1 MLKVSQFINLTLFW
15 FLKVIIITNFMI
27 PNKKHAVYKLRHEYI
42 VYNPESSFNFCVHDL
57 IKCVKLRFSQV
68 LMPLLYQIYLDI
80 ILVAYLLK
88 LNTISTVHVSFVG
101 SDKKKRKRW
110 SSRRFQTGRAM
121 SNFMEVPRTEWLTA
135 PRWARPKKKYKN
147 IR

>member
-1 MLKVSQFINLTLFW
+1 MAKVALRFGCAKHSKNLERYL
-15 FLKVIIITNFMI
+15 
-27 PNKKHAVYKLRHEYI
+27 
-42 VYNPESSFNFCVHDL
+42 L

-68 LMPLLYQIYLDI
+68 LLPLLYQIYLDI

-121 SNFMEVPRTEWLTA
+121 SNFMEVPRTE
-135 PRWARPKKKYKN
+135 
-147 IR
+147 

>member
-1 MLKVSQFINLTLFW
+1 
-15 FLKVIIITNFMI
+15 
-27 PNKKHAVYKLRHEYI
+27 
-42 VYNPESSFNFCVHDL
+42 
-57 IKCVKLRFSQV
+57 
-68 LMPLLYQIYLDI
+68 MPLLYQIYLDI

-121 SNFMEVPRTEWLTA
+121 SNFMEVPRTE
-135 PRWARPKKKYKN
+135 
-147 IR
+147 